1 MTVAQA
7 LADVNG
13 RNASSQTPLNRAA
26 RKGNVDVAHFLI
38 ELGAE
43 VASRN
48 CASRSGLLEVSRA
61 LLDHGANANAR
72 KQNHWIPI
80 HLSARNGHLEIAKL
94 LLERGTDV
102 HAVNGE
108 GQAPYRV
115 SLAYGNGCVAGSEK
129 GSL

>member
-72 KQNHWIPI
+72 KQTTGLQCISQHATDIWR
-80 HLSARNGHLEIAKL
+80 LRSCCLDVARMYM
-94 LLERGTDV
+94 R
-102 HAVNGE
+102 
-108 GQAPYRV
+108 
-115 SLAYGNGCVAGSEK
+115 
-129 GSL
+129 